1 MLRQRRYYK
10 RDMHSY
16 IIVPLL
22 DIKILGIH
30 VSIKKEKIREEIII
44 TVLFFCSVLSLLM
57 DLRCQ
62 S

>member
-1 MLRQRRYYK
+1 MR
-10 RDMHSY
+10 SY
-16 IIVPLL
+16 IIVPLFL
-22 DIKILGIH
+22 DIKILGIR